1 MSAVCF
7 FCCCFGKDGVRNVT
21 SDYRKLF
28 SIRWRFLPVPA
39 RAVQVHLLC
48 DSVVDCFI
56 VAGVCF
62 MRVQS

>member
-21 SDYRKLF
+21 LDYRKLF
-28 SIRWRFLPVPA
+28 SISLRSFFVPA

-62 MRVQS
+62 TRVQS